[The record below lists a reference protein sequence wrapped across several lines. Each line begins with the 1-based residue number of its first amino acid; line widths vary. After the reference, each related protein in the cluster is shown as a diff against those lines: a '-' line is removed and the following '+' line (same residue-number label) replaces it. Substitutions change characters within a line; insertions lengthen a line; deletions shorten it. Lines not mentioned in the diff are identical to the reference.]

1 MNGHLARQAL
11 RIGGSLCLVLFPVLF
26 ALVFLLHVERPA
38 ELLELRL
45 QHDPYL
51 ATEIMEGLAD
61 RARSQRFYVLP
72 HMLGYLSM
80 PFLIGAAVCL
90 GYILFAAKPWFAIIG
105 ATLSCTGAVFMGG
118 MLAMWLSFDALGN
131 VGPAAAGGA
140 VPALE
145 ALIRMQGPLL
155 WTTILAGLSLLGLS
169 ILAIG
174 LFQSRIV
181 PRWSAL
187 LILLGSLM
195 MSVFIDVDN
204 LMLLGAL
211 LVLAGMTPIAWEF
224 AAGHLRPGGRAR
236 EAEIGG

>member
-1 MNGHLARQAL
+1 M
-11 RIGGSLCLVLFPVLF
+11 RIGGSLCLVVFPVLF
-26 ALVFLLHVERPA
+26 ALVFVLHVEHPA

-51 ATEIMEGLAD
+51 AAEIMEGLAD
-61 RARSQRFYVLP
+61 RAGSQRFYVLP

-90 GYILFAAKPWFAIIG
+90 GYILFAAKPWFAIVG
-105 ATLSCTGAVFMGG
+105 AALSCAGAVFMGG

-131 VGPAAAGGA
+131 VGPADFAGA

-155 WTTILAGLSLLGLS
+155 WSTILAGLSLLGLI

-174 LFQSRIV
+174 LLQSRIV
-181 PRWSAL
+181 PRWTAL

-195 MSVFIDVDN
+195 MSAFIDVDN

-224 AAGHLRPGGRAR
+224 AAGRLRPGGPP
-236 EAEIGG
+236 